1 MDSTKE
7 LLRAKARK
15 LYELSLRGI
24 GGEKTNA
31 ENKLR
36 EFLEKHNLTLD
47 EIDSS
52 INNRLFKVKDED
64 SKTILINVILSVN
77 PYCKVNSDKKHIS
90 ANLDTEDFIEVKE
103 KYKYFSKLFS
113 IEKTLLMMA
122 FFSKHEEFFKP
133 DEFALNKFRD
143 SSRNENQDLANAREK
158 AQDLQKQAEEQFKQ
172 EAPPKDF
179 SNEQKNMSLERIQ
192 RNNLARLHN
201 MVALML
207 TAKYKKANV
216 TLNAPSNE

>member
-1 MDSTKE
+1 MDSNKE
-7 LLRAKARK
+7 LLKAKARK

-36 EFLEKHNLTLD
+36 DFLEKHKLTLD
-47 EIDSS
+47 EIDSA

-77 PYCKVNSDKKHIS
+77 PFCKINSEKKHIS

-113 IEKTLLMMA
+113 IEKTLLVMA
-122 FFSKHEEFFKP
+122 FFSKHESFFKP
-133 DEFALNKFRD
+133 DDAALNKFRD
-143 SSRNENQDLANAREK
+143 SSRNENQDLSNARKQAE
-158 AQDLQKQAEEQFKQ
+158 DLQKQAEEQFKH
-172 EAPPKDF
+172 EPPPTEFTND
-179 SNEQKNMSLERIQ
+179 QKNMSLQRIQ
-192 RNNLARLHN
+192 RNNLTRLN
-201 MVALML
+201 SMVSLML
-207 TAKYKKANV
+207 TAKYKKTNA
-216 TLNAPSNE
+216 TLNQSTNE